1 MKDMKGLALF
11 IADIR
16 ACKTKEA
23 EEKRINKELANIR
36 GKFGG
41 KKSLDGYNRKK
52 YVSKL
57 LFIFL
62 LGNDLEFGHLEAV
75 NLLSAAKFSEKQ
87 IGYLFVSV
95 VISDS
100 HDMANMIAE
109 AVGNDLRSTKELHVC
124 LALNCIANMGGK
136 VLAEKVMPQVKQ
148 LLAAKGAPNFVR
160 KKSSLAMLRLFRAS
174 PGDLAK
180 KKSSPGNTEVWT
192 TAEEQQFVLDVVECL
207 MHQDLGVVM
216 SVTSLIIAMAL
227 YNAELWAGC
236 VPLVINRLHR
246 LMMASEPTQQTGEG
260 VLPQDS
266 DYMYYAI
273 PAPWLCVK
281 LLRLLQIFD
290 ESTDVQYSGRL
301 TEALNTVVNRVVPPA
316 AGSGAKPKAQYTNA
330 NQAVFFEAVNLIA
343 HYDSD
348 ASLELKAAKQL
359 GSFFQEN
366 KPNVRL
372 LALEGLS
379 IMAQTIHARPA
390 VKEHLPGV
398 LAVLHESKDPTV
410 QRRAVDV
417 LYGVC
422 DSDSVIAIVKDLLRF
437 LKGSDYGVRE
447 EVVLKCAILA
457 EKFAADYKWYV
468 NVVLTL
474 ITLAGDHVA
483 EEVWHRVL
491 QVVVNRQDVQSH
503 AAKVCYQAMIDPSV
517 HEAMIKVGAYVL
529 GEFGHLI
536 ANDPSSTPER
546 QLTLLQQHYPMTS
559 ISTRCLLLTTFAKFA
574 NVFPE
579 LKEKVQALFRA
590 DNIFRSSHSEI
601 QQRAN
606 EYFNLT
612 SLGDPT
618 VFADVFDEMPVYAE
632 SGSGLLDK
640 ISKGKDVTDQINTGK
655 KLGRRGSSAGQ
666 GGGIQYEDEEEAAPA
681 VTMGAAAGAADVAV
695 GAALNNK
702 DFLAAFQTSDS
713 GKLFESAVL
722 QVVAKLEVSQIAG
735 TQNKARITLYYGNKA
750 PVAFT
755 GLTSTVSLG
764 EGDDATA
771 LVMTAQELPPSLMPG
786 AQVPQVITFDCMKP
800 FTSLPV
806 LTVNLKYEERPITLE
821 LTLPVGLNKFM
832 APHSSFPWD
841 SAAFMGKWN
850 AFPTGEVTEN
860 VLEAP
865 EFTPPGIRA
874 ALTAFKL
881 TDMPNIDPN
890 PENMCCAAM
899 LHCGGTQVG
908 VLARVQTLNSKHAIK
923 YTIRASNEALCAP
936 IMSLLTSMDL

>member
-1 MKDMKGLALF
+1 MKDMKGLSLF

-41 KKSLDGYNRKK
+41 KKSLDGYGRKK

-136 VLAEKVMPQVKQ
+136 VLASLVMPQVQQ
-148 LLAAKGAPNFVR
+148 LLSAEAAPNFVR
-160 KKSSLAMLRLFRAS
+160 KKSSLALLKLFRAA
-174 PGDLAK
+174 PFE
-180 KKSSPGNTEVWT
+180 P
-192 TAEEQQFVLDVVECL
+192 EQQFVLDVVKCL
-207 MHQDLGVVM
+207 MHADLGVVM
-216 SVTSLIIAMAL
+216 SVTSLIIAMTL
-227 YNAELWAGC
+227 NNSELWGGC

-246 LMMASEPTQQTGEG
+246 LMMASEPTQ
-260 VLPQDS
+260 
-266 DYMYYAI
+266 YYAI

-290 ESTDVQYSGRL
+290 EPTDVQYASRL

-316 AGSGAKPKAQYTNA
+316 AGTGAKPKMQYTNA

-348 ASLELKAAKQL
+348 GPLTLKAAKQL

-372 LALEGLS
+372 LALEGLAQ
-379 IMAQTIHARPA
+379 MAQTQHATVQ
-390 VKEHLPGV
+390 VKEHVPGV
-398 LAVLHESKDPTV
+398 ISVLHESKDPTV

-422 DSDSVIAIVKDLLRF
+422 DSESVVDIVKDLLRF
-437 LKGSDYGVRE
+437 LKSSQYGVRE

-474 ITLAGDHVA
+474 IQLAGDHVA

-491 QVVVNRQDVQSH
+491 QIVVNRQDVQSH
-503 AAKVCYQAMIDPSV
+503 AAKVCYQAMLDPSV

-529 GEFGHLI
+529 GEFGHLV
-536 ANDPSSTPER
+536 ANDPSSTPDR
-546 QLTLLQQHYPMTS
+546 QLALLQRHYPMTS
-559 ISTRCLLLTTFAKFA
+559 VSTRALLLTTYAKFA
-574 NVFPE
+574 NIFPE
-579 LKEKVQALFRA
+579 LKEKVQAAFRA
-590 DNIFRSSHSEI
+590 DNVFRSSHAEI

-612 SLGDPT
+612 T
-618 VFADVFDEMPVYAE
+618 VGNPAVFPSVFEEMPVYAE
-632 SGSGLLDK
+632 SESSLLGK
-640 ISKGKDVTDQINTGK
+640 ISKGDHVADRINIRK
-655 KLGRRGSSAGQ
+655 KLAPAGT
-666 GGGIQYEDEEEAAPA
+666 GGGIEYEDEDPAPVESLIA
-681 VTMGAAAGAADVAV
+681 PV
-695 GAALNNK
+695 GAPQAASTSGVPLNNK
-702 DFLAAFQTSDS
+702 VFLPAFQTSDT

-722 QVVAKLEVSQIAG
+722 EVGAKLEVSQVAG
-735 TQNKARITLYYGNKA
+735 TQNKARITLYFGNKA
-750 PVAFT
+750 PIAFT
-755 GLTSTVSLG
+755 GLTSALSL
-764 EGDDATA
+764 EGDAAA
-771 LVMTAQELPPSLMPG
+771 LLMTAQELPPSLMPG
-786 AQVPQVITFDCMKP
+786 AQVPQVLTFDCMKP
-800 FTSLPV
+800 YTSLPV
-806 LTVNLKYEERPITLE
+806 LTVSLKYEDRPITLE

-832 APHSSFPWD
+832 AAHPSFPWD
-841 SAAFMGKWN
+841 SGAFMGKWN

-860 VLEAP
+860 VLDAP
-865 EFTPPGIRA
+865 EFTPPGIRS

-908 VLARVQTLNSKHAIK
+908 ILVRVQTLNAKHAIK
-923 YTIRASNEALCAP
+923 YTVRASNEAFCAP
-936 IMSLLTSMDL
+936 VMSLLTSMDLD

>member
-1 MKDMKGLALF
+1 M
-11 IADIR
+11 
-16 ACKTKEA
+16 
-23 EEKRINKELANIR
+23 
-36 GKFGG
+36 
-41 KKSLDGYNRKK
+41 
-52 YVSKL
+52 
-57 LFIFL
+57 
-62 LGNDLEFGHLEAV
+62 
-75 NLLSAAKFSEKQ
+75 
-87 IGYLFVSV
+87 

-109 AVGNDLRSTKELHVC
+109 AVANDLRSTKELTVC
-124 LALNCIANMGGK
+124 LAVNCIANMGGK
-136 VLAEKVMPQVKQ
+136 VMAETVPNKMEPEVTLMKQVMD
-148 LLAAKGAPNFVR
+148 LLTGKKGAIPDFVR
-160 KKSSLAMLRLFRAS
+160 KKSALALLRLFRAK
-174 PGDLAK
+174 PIDVQ
-180 KKSSPGNTEVWT
+180 P
-192 TAEEQQFVLDVVECL
+192 QFCLDVVQWL
-207 MHQDLGVVM
+207 MHSDLGVVM
-216 SVTSLIIAMAL
+216 SLTSLIIAMAL
-227 YNAELWAGC
+227 HNPEMWGGC

-246 LMMASEPTQQTGEG
+246 LMMASEPTQQNGEG

-290 ESTDVQYSGRL
+290 EPTDVQFSSRL
-301 TEALNTVVNRVVPPA
+301 TEALNTIVNRVVPPT

-348 ASLELKAAKQL
+348 AALELKAAKQL

-379 IMAQTIHARPA
+379 IMAQTVHARLA

-422 DSDSVIAIVKDLLRF
+422 DEASVIDIVKDLLRF

-491 QVVVNRQDVQSH
+491 QIVVNRQDVQSH
-503 AAKVCYQAMIDPSV
+503 AAKVVYQAMIDPSV

-536 ANDPSSTPER
+536 ANDPSSTPDR
-546 QLTLLQQHYPMTS
+546 QLSLLQQHYPMTS
-559 ISTRCLLLTTFAKFA
+559 IGTRALLLTTFAKFA

-579 LKEKVQALFRA
+579 LKEKVQTIFRA
-590 DNIFRSSHSEI
+590 DNVFRSSHAEI

-612 SLGDPT
+612 TLGDPAKFAA
-618 VFADVFDEMPVYAE
+618 VFEEMPVYTQHE
-632 SGSGLLDK
+632 SCLLEK
-640 ISKGKDVTDQINTGK
+640 INKGEHMTDQINTKK
-655 KLGRRGSSAGQ
+655 KLAPAGA
-666 GGGIQYEDEEEAAPA
+666 GGGIEYEDDEVVPAGIAPA
-681 VTMGAAAGAADVAV
+681 GAPQAASAN
-695 GAALNNK
+695 LNNK
-702 DFLAAFQTSDS
+702 DFLEAFQTSDS
-713 GKLFESAVL
+713 GKLYESTVL
-722 QVVAKLEVSQIAG
+722 EIGAKLEVSQVAG
-735 TQNKARITLYYGNKA
+735 TQHKARITLYYGNKA
-750 PVAFT
+750 QVAFT
-755 GLTSTVSLG
+755 GLNSAVTL
-764 EGDDATA
+764 EGDATA
-771 LVMTAQELPPSLMPG
+771 LVIGAQELPPSLMPG
-786 AQVPQVITFDCMKP
+786 AQIPQVITLDCMKP
-800 FTSLPV
+800 YTALPV

-832 APHSSFPWD
+832 AAHSSFPWN
-841 SAAFMGKWN
+841 SATFMGKWN
-850 AFPTGEVTEN
+850 QFPAGEVTEN
-860 VLEAP
+860 VLDAP

-874 ALTAFKL
+874 SLTAFNL
-881 TDMPNIDPN
+881 IDMPDIDPN
-890 PENMCCAAM
+890 AENMCCAAM
-899 LHCGGTQVG
+899 LHCGGTMVG
-908 VLARVQTLNSKHAIK
+908 ILARVQTLNAKHAIK
-923 YTIRASNEALCAP
+923 YTIRATNEEFCKP
-936 IMSLLTSMDL
+936 VMSLVTTLKL